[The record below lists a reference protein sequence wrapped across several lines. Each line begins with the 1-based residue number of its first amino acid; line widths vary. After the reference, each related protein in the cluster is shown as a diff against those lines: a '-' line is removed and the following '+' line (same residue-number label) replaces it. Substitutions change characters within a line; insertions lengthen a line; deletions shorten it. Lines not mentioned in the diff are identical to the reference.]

1 MNSGANA
8 LALTCT
14 AAAALAAGALGLW
27 LSRVPLPPRPTLG
40 HRGWMRRRALD
51 AGFALVEPPMRVLA
65 AYVAVLPLAPVRV
78 RLARLI
84 AQAGDHLGLDADDCL
99 ALSLLG
105 AGSFG
110 TAAAGFVHYAHLPGP
125 WVAAAIALGAALP
138 FLSLR
143 ERRALRERQIARAL
157 PAAIDLAALCMG
169 AGLDFAGALELLV
182 READT
187 THDHLA
193 QELQRV
199 LQELSMG
206 RTRREALLGFAERTS
221 STAARNFVNAVVQA
235 EDKGNPLVEVLQV
248 QAHVLRTRRSVA
260 GEEAAARASV
270 LLALPLVLLLGC
282 ILLIMLGPFLV
293 NGMGLE

>member
-1 MNSGANA
+1 MTVGANVFA
-8 LALTCT
+8 LAST
-14 AAAALAAGALGLW
+14 AAVALAAGALGAL
-27 LSRVPLPPRPTLG
+27 LARVPVAPRPTLG
-40 HRGWMRRRALD
+40 HRGWMRRAALE
-51 AGFALVEPPMRVLA
+51 GSFVLIEPSMRVLA
-65 AYVAVLPLAPVRV
+65 GYVAFLPIASLRS
-78 RLARLI
+78 RLAKLV
-84 AQAGDHLGLDADDCL
+84 AQAGDHLGLDADDCI

-105 AGSFG
+105 AASFG
-110 TAAAGFVHYAHLPGP
+110 MGGVAFVRYANLATH
-125 WVAAAIALGAALP
+125 WVWVLIALGIALP
-138 FLSLR
+138 LLSLR
-143 ERRALRERQIARAL
+143 ERLAARERQIARAL

-182 READT
+182 READM

-193 QELQRV
+193 QELRRV

-206 RTRREALLGFAERTS
+206 RTRREALLAFAERMPS
-221 STAARNFVNAVVQA
+221 PAARDFVNAVVQA

-248 QAHVLRTRRSVA
+248 QAQVLRTRRSVA

-282 ILLIMLGPFLV
+282 ILLVMLGPFLV

>member
-1 MNSGANA
+1 MTSDANTIA
-8 LALTCT
+8 LVCT
-14 AAAALAAGALGLW
+14 AAVALAAGALGAL
-27 LSRVPLPPRPTLG
+27 LARVPVAPRPTLG
-40 HRGWMRRRALD
+40 HRGWMRRQALD
-51 AGFALVEPPMRVLA
+51 GSFALVEPPMRVLA
-65 AYVAVLPLAPVRV
+65 AYVALLPLGSVRP
-78 RLARLI
+78 RLSKLA
-84 AQAGDHLGLDADDCL
+84 AQAGDHLGLDADDSI

-105 AGSFG
+105 AASFG
-110 TAAAGFVHYAHLPGP
+110 TGGVAFVRYADLAEH
-125 WVAAAIALGAALP
+125 WVAALIALGAALP

-143 ERRALRERQIARAL
+143 ERQTVRERQISRAL

-182 READT
+182 READV

-193 QELQRV
+193 QELRRV

-206 RTRREALLGFAERTS
+206 RTRREALLSFAERMPS
-221 STAARNFVNAVVQA
+221 PAARDFVNAVVQA

-282 ILLIMLGPFLV
+282 ILLVMLGPFLV